1 MHQQQLTDE
10 HELKL
15 WAYARSSSSRPSVLI
30 QQMQGLLADAERNHW
45 TVVGTSQDMSTGRTL
60 ARMGLREAQSAVR
73 QGLANGILI
82 EDVGRLSHE
91 YSTALRVLEFLQ
103 DHGAVLICT
112 QADVRYELYIKGL
125 SQPLQ
130 QRAMSKGVLGTG
142 WPWYSICAAGSAG
155 TRFCAEDSLGFCPL
169 FANKRKGAVFLLAH
183 NNFLCAQVSPSL
195 KTKARFGFRQN

>member
-1 MHQQQLTDE
+1 MKQQNGTNKHD
-10 HELKL
+10 LKL

-30 QQMQGLLADAERNHW
+30 QQMQGLLSDAERNHW

-103 DHGAVLICT
+103 DHSAVLICT
-112 QADVRYELYIKGL
+112 
-125 SQPLQ
+125 
-130 QRAMSKGVLGTG
+130 
-142 WPWYSICAAGSAG
+142 
-155 TRFCAEDSLGFCPL
+155 
-169 FANKRKGAVFLLAH
+169 
-183 NNFLCAQVSPSL
+183 
-195 KTKARFGFRQN
+195 

>member
-10 HELKL
+10 YELKL

-45 TVVGTSQDMSTGRTL
+45 TVVGRTL

-112 QADVRYELYIKGL
+112 QSDVRYELYIKGL

-130 QRAMSKGVLGTG
+130 QRATHNGIK
-142 WPWYSICAAGSAG
+142 
-155 TRFCAEDSLGFCPL
+155 
-169 FANKRKGAVFLLAH
+169 LL
-183 NNFLCAQVSPSL
+183 
-195 KTKARFGFRQN
+195 

>member
-45 TVVGTSQDMSTGRTL
+45 TVVGTSQGMSTGRTL

-73 QGLANGILI
+73 QGLANGILV

-103 DHGAVLICT
+103 DHSAVLICT
-112 QADVRYELYIKGL
+112 
-125 SQPLQ
+125 
-130 QRAMSKGVLGTG
+130 
-142 WPWYSICAAGSAG
+142 
-155 TRFCAEDSLGFCPL
+155 
-169 FANKRKGAVFLLAH
+169 
-183 NNFLCAQVSPSL
+183 
-195 KTKARFGFRQN
+195 

>member
-15 WAYARSSSSRPSVLI
+15 WAYARSSSYLPSFLI
-30 QQMQGLLADAERNHW
+30 QQKKELLTDEELNNW

-112 QADVRYELYIKGL
+112 QADARYELYIKGL

-130 QRAMSKGVLGTG
+130 QRAMSKGGIV
-142 WPWYSICAAGSAG
+142 PW
-155 TRFCAEDSLGFCPL
+155 
-169 FANKRKGAVFLLAH
+169 
-183 NNFLCAQVSPSL
+183 
-195 KTKARFGFRQN
+195 

>member
-1 MHQQQLTDE
+1 MGICPQQFISPQRFD
-10 HELKL
+10 
-15 WAYARSSSSRPSVLI
+15 S
-30 QQMQGLLADAERNHW
+30 ADAGAAGRC
-45 TVVGTSQDMSTGRTL
+45 GTQPLDIVPGREADPLFKYIQNGEYVYYVHSYYAKNCAASTL
-60 ARMGLREAQSAVR
+60 ATSDYSIPVTGAVR

-130 QRAMSKGVLGTG
+130 QRAMSKGGIV
-142 WPWYSICAAGSAG
+142 PW
-155 TRFCAEDSLGFCPL
+155 
-169 FANKRKGAVFLLAH
+169 
-183 NNFLCAQVSPSL
+183 
-195 KTKARFGFRQN
+195 

>member
-1 MHQQQLTDE
+1 MKQRNGTNKHD
-10 HELKL
+10 LKL
-15 WAYARSSSSRPSVLI
+15 WAYAQSSSPRPGMLI
-30 QQMQGLLADAERNHW
+30 RQMQGLLADAERNHW

-73 QGLANGILI
+73 QGLANGILV

-112 QADVRYELYIKGL
+112 QADARYELYVKGL

-130 QRAMSKGVLGTG
+130 QRITHNGIK
-142 WPWYSICAAGSAG
+142 
-155 TRFCAEDSLGFCPL
+155 
-169 FANKRKGAVFLLAH
+169 LL
-183 NNFLCAQVSPSL
+183 
-195 KTKARFGFRQN
+195 

>member
-1 MHQQQLTDE
+1 MSTIQTTPAGSLPRTQALIDANAAREFEDDGFT
-10 HELKL
+10 LK
-15 WAYARSSSSRPSVLI
+15 SSPEFE
-30 QQMQGLLADAERNHW
+30 GLLADAERNHW

-130 QRAMSKGVLGTG
+130 QRAMSKGGIV
-142 WPWYSICAAGSAG
+142 PW
-155 TRFCAEDSLGFCPL
+155 
-169 FANKRKGAVFLLAH
+169 
-183 NNFLCAQVSPSL
+183 
-195 KTKARFGFRQN
+195 